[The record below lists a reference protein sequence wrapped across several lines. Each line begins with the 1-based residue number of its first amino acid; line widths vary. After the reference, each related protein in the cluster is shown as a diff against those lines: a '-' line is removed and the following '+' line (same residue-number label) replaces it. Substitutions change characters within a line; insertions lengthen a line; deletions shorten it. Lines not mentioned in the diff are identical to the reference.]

1 MTAAGRRTELGGQ
14 AIVECRRTTRWLAFR
29 AVAVALVLW
38 VVPHAGRAG
47 TTGRIA
53 GTVLDAAKRP
63 VVAAT
68 VAVTG
73 SPFGAFTND
82 KGQYSI
88 LNVPAGKYEVK
99 ISRIGFKALAVSDVV
114 VSADQTTRL
123 DASLQETAMT
133 VETVVVKA
141 TRPPV
146 DVNLTSSMATVQSEE
161 IAKLP
166 VQELTDIVN
175 LQAGVVDGHFRGGR
189 LGEVQYQL
197 DGVSMNNAFDNSAG
211 LKVDR
216 SLLQEVQVISGT
228 FDAEYGQ
235 AMSGVVNAVL
245 KDGTPTWRA
254 DIELYGGGFFFPGG
268 EEERMG
274 MEEKD
279 WPPVTFG
286 LDEVQPT
293 AVGNATFTLSGPVG
307 LPQTVFLANARR
319 FVFDDYVLAKRLVV
333 PTPTWVQVDSVTR
346 IQVPTE
352 GDGEE
357 MALGYSR
364 EWSGALKVSNS
375 SLENLKLSYSFV
387 FNDIESRRID
397 YAFRANPDGMATQNT
412 VSLAHGLDLT
422 QTFGKSSY
430 LDVSLRQNYFD
441 YFDRAYEDLYD
452 PNYDAAGP
460 PTQYVNLRDVVVW
473 GVDFTRYQQT
483 TNTFLFKGNLVS
495 QLSQVQQLKGG
506 IEAQW
511 PKVQFGNPGHLVY
524 TEGPTGSTLNRYVDV
539 PPDYPGVQTY
549 WPVFGAAYLQD
560 QLEWRDL
567 TLRIGA
573 RLDFFDAN
581 SSLPSDLA
589 NPANAIAGAPQSVPV
604 PTTTKVFLS
613 PRLGVAHPIT
623 ESAGIHFAY
632 GHFVQFPTIRDI
644 FTNADYSVLARLQ
657 ASTSNYG
664 RVMGNPDIEPE
675 KSVQYEF
682 GYKQALSENFG
693 FEVNLFYKDI
703 RDLLGS
709 EFIDTYN
716 DATYARLTNVDFG
729 TVGGITV
736 ALDHRRLGPMSVA
749 MDYTWQRAQGN
760 SSNPQETAARAAAG
774 DDPRPRVM
782 PFDWDQRHTLNMTLA
797 LGKPEVYSASLV
809 LRAGTGQP
817 YTPEIE
823 QGGFGYGL
831 AENSANK
838 PFGALVDVRGDR
850 SFGWLG
856 QRWSVFGRVFN
867 LLDSRYFNGGV
878 YASTGSPYYSR
889 FSDDVTYSSPTH
901 FYGPRRIE
909 LGFTLRTGG

>member
-1 MTAAGRRTELGGQ
+1 MESRRT
-14 AIVECRRTTRWLAFR
+14 IRWLALR
-29 AVAVALVLW
+29 AGAATVLFWLV
-38 VVPHAGRAG
+38 PYPADAG
-47 TTGRIA
+47 TTGKIA

-73 SPFGAFTND
+73 TPFGAFTND

-88 LNVPAGKYEVK
+88 LNVPAGTYEVK
-99 ISRIGFKALAVSDVV
+99 VSRIGFKALVVRDAV

-123 DASLQETAMT
+123 DASLEESAMT
-133 VETVVVKA
+133 MQTVVVKA

-146 DVNLTSSMATVQSEE
+146 DVNLTSSMATLQSEE

-166 VQELTDIVN
+166 VQELQDVVN

-197 DGVSMNNAFDNSAG
+197 DGVSMNNAFDNTAG

-245 KDGTPTWRA
+245 KDGTPQWHA
-254 DIELYGGGFFFPGG
+254 DAEFYGGGFFFPGR
-268 EEERMG
+268 EEERLG
-274 MEEKD
+274 MEQKD
-279 WPPVTFG
+279 WPPVTLG
-286 LDEVQPT
+286 LDTVQPT
-293 AVGNATFTLSGPVG
+293 AIGNATLTLSGPVG
-307 LPQTVFLANARR
+307 LPQTMFLANVRR
-319 FVFDDYVLAKRLVV
+319 YVFDDYVRAERVVVPVPTLVV
-333 PTPTWVQVDSVTR
+333 LPDSVTR
-346 IQVPTE
+346 YLTPTL
-352 GDGEE
+352 GDGDQ
-357 MALGYSR
+357 MALGYSK
-364 EWSGALKVSNS
+364 EWAGAVKLSNS
-375 SLENLKLSYSFV
+375 SLEHWKLSYSVV
-387 FNDIESRRID
+387 FNDIEARRSD
-397 YAFRANPDGMATQNT
+397 YVFRANPDGMATQT
-412 VSLAHGLDLT
+412 TFSLAHGLDAT
-422 QTFGKSSY
+422 RTFGKSSY
-430 LDVSLRQNYFD
+430 LELSLRQNYFD
-441 YFDRAYEDLYD
+441 YFDRAYEDLFD
-452 PNYDAAGP
+452 PRYDAAGP
-460 PTQYVNLRDVVVW
+460 PTQLAGLQDVIVW

-483 TNTFLFKGNLVS
+483 TNTFLLKSSIVS
-495 QLSQVQQLKGG
+495 QLSHVQQLKGG
-506 IEAQW
+506 IDLQW
-511 PKVQFGNPGHLVY
+511 PKVEFGNPGHLVY
-524 TEGPTGSTLNRYVDV
+524 TEGPTGNTLNRYVDA

-549 WPVFGAAYLQD
+549 WPTFAAAYLQD
-560 QLEWRDL
+560 QLEWQDL
-567 TLRIGA
+567 TLRVGL
-573 RLDFFDAN
+573 RLDAFDAN

-589 NPANAIAGAPQSVPV
+589 NPANVIAGAPQSVPV
-604 PTTTKVFLS
+604 PTTTKAFLS
-613 PRLGVAHPIT
+613 PRLGVAYPIT

-644 FTNADYSVLARLQ
+644 FTNADYSILARLQ
-657 ASTSNYG
+657 ASTSAYN

-693 FEVNLFYKDI
+693 FEVSLFYKDI

-709 EFIDTYN
+709 EFINTYN

-729 TVGGITV
+729 TVGGVTV
-736 ALDHRRLGPMSVA
+736 ALDHRRLGPVSLA

-760 SSNPQETAARAAAG
+760 SSDPYETAARAEAG
-774 DDPRPRVM
+774 DDPRPRVI
-782 PFDWDQRHTLNMTLA
+782 PFNWDQRHTFNMTLA
-797 LGKPEVYSASLV
+797 LGKPDVYSASAV

-817 YTPEIE
+817 YTPETE

-867 LLDSRYFNGGV
+867 LFDTRYFNGGV

-889 FSDDVTYSSPTH
+889 FTDQVTYSSPTH